1 MKKLYK
7 FSQFL
12 NEKNELEGGDKAKKE
27 IERDVKKLASEMFD
41 KTRNL
46 HFDYK
51 DGLPSAVIFE
61 VTEKDYKLDYDE
73 VLAMEYS
80 ENVLKKRS
88 YKVELK
94 FKKKN
99 EEKVSDTVSKYIM
112 KFSIKL
118 TKSDNVK
125 FDVKSDFDLVWDF
138 EEKPT
143 EVISFVKKN
152 RETCRWE
159 DPLLKIAKSSWD
171 TMPAVELRRLIK
183 KNGGIKKKSE

>member
-12 NEKNELEGGDKAKKE
+12 NENKEPENGDKAKRE
-27 IERDVKKLASEMFD
+27 IEKDARKLTSEMFD
-41 KTRNL
+41 KTRNFQ
-46 HFDYK
+46 FDYK
-51 DGLPSAVIFE
+51 NGLPSAVIFE
-61 VTEKDYKLDYDE
+61 VTEKDYKLDYDQ

-80 ENVLKKRS
+80 ENVLKKRE

-94 FKKKN
+94 FKNKHT
-99 EEKVSDTVSKYIM
+99 EKVSDTVYKYIM

-118 TKSDNVK
+118 TKSDKVK

-183 KNGGIKKKSE
+183 KHGGIKKRND